1 MIAVSNA
8 SDSDP
13 ELGVPR
19 AALRDKRLSRAF
31 VMLARLTE
39 PGAEMDA
46 CLAVGGRCDPAI
58 DQIHL
63 RGWNEFAGEL
73 KMRMAGILRHDL
85 AGCDL
90 GDG

>member
-1 MIAVSNA
+1 MVAVSNA
-8 SDSDP
+8 SHIDP
-13 ELGVPR
+13 ELGVSR

-31 VMLARLTE
+31 VTFGRLAE
-39 PGAEMDA
+39 PGVEMDA
-46 CLAVGGRCDPAI
+46 CLAVGGRCYPPI